1 MAKDLLPKQNQK
13 QWLLQVSNQSEEYGK
28 KQWKG

>member
-13 QWLLQVSNQSEEYGK
+13 QWLLQVSHKSEEYGK